1 MTDRAKIL
9 IVDDDEGI
17 RNQLKWALVDDYIVE
32 TAADASQ
39 AQRLMKSLNPDLV
52 TLDIAL
58 SPFAGDPDGIDLL
71 AEMIRTTSGV
81 KVIMI
86 TGLEDK
92 QKALDA
98 VRLGAYD
105 FYQKP
110 VNIEEIKII
119 ISRALWMQ
127 QLERENRRLAQQLS
141 DIHAYENIIGN
152 HPLMLEVFGMID
164 SVAPVDIMVLITG
177 ESGTGK
183 ELVARAIHARSQRS
197 NKPFAAINCGAI
209 PASLLESELFG
220 HEKGS
225 FTGAYTKKIGRF
237 ESANGGTIFLDEIG
251 EMPAELQVKLLRFL
265 EDHSIDRIG
274 GKTPIELDVR
284 VVAATNKNLQEAVA
298 AGAFRDDLFFR
309 LSVININLPPLR
321 ERGEDRLL
329 LLKFFLNK
337 YMQEYSREGLH
348 FARETIQAVEGYAWP
363 GNIRELENKVKRGV
377 IFAGSAEIMPQ
388 DMNLDATG
396 APAPS
401 SLSLADFRE
410 VFEKKF
416 IADKIEAERWN
427 ISKVARD
434 LDISRT
440 TLYDLLKKYDIS
452 DKKKGS

>member
-32 TAADASQ
+32 SAADVAQ
-39 AQRLMKSLNPDLV
+39 AQRLMKVFNPDLV

-71 AEMIRTTSGV
+71 AELIRTTPGV

-86 TGLEDK
+86 TGLEDR

-127 QLERENRRLAQQLS
+127 QLERENRRLAQQLA
-141 DIHAYENIIGN
+141 DVHAYENIIGN

-164 SVAPVDIMVLITG
+164 SVAPVDITVLITG

-183 ELVARAIHARSQRS
+183 ELVARAIHTRSPRS

-209 PASLLESELFG
+209 PATLLESELFG

-225 FTGAYTKKIGRF
+225 FTGAYTKKVGRF
-237 ESANGGTIFLDEIG
+237 ESANGGTIFLDEVG

-298 AGAFRDDLFFR
+298 AGIFRDDLFFR
-309 LSVININLPPLR
+309 LSVININLPSLR

-337 YMQEYSREGLH
+337 YMQEYKREGLH
-348 FARETIQAVEGYAWP
+348 FARETIHAVEGYAWP

-377 IFAGSAEIMPQ
+377 IFAGSSEIMPQ
-388 DMNLDATG
+388 DMNLDETG
-396 APAPS
+396 VPS
-401 SLSLADFRE
+401 PTSLSLADFRE
-410 VFEKKF
+410 VYEKKF